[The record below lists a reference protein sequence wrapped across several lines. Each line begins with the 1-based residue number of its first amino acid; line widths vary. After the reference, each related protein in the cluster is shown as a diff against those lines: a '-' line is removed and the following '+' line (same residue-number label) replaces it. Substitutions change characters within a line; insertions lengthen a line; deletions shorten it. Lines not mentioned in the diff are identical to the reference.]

1 MEGTLIQITNYLLT
15 QSWQIAILVA
25 VIAGATWALRN
36 RSAHARYLLW
46 LIVLAKCLM
55 PPLFEVPVALLPAE
69 PPSELLSSVPS
80 HTPLMGSDAVE
91 APVAQAPAPSGPLVS
106 TRPALAVSK
115 RIPQLAFRQWLALG
129 WIVGAT
135 VFVLIALT
143 KASRTELWLRR
154 QRKHLPAELQSGIED
169 LFAGFSVKSPP
180 KVWLIEGMGQP
191 FVWGLLR
198 GSVYL
203 PANFAKVD
211 SAEHRRGIL
220 GHELGHIVRF
230 DAAVNLLQIIAQ
242 AVFWFHPFAWWAN
255 KKIRAEREKCCD
267 EMAIA
272 RLGTRAKD
280 YSGAIVDTL
289 ITEYESTQPVPSL
302 AVAGPV
308 KNIEERIKAML
319 RPGKKFSGRP
329 SLIAATI
336 ALLLALLTVPTA
348 LVLTARARAE
358 TTAEANAELTRS
370 LHEAAA
376 KGDIEQV
383 SSLIAEGVDVDARNR
398 AGATPLHQAAK
409 WGQSAVIQLLLAKG
423 ASIDA
428 RDTSGYTPLHY
439 AVGRGQEEAMELLI
453 SKGAYI
459 DATSKDGNALVF
471 EAMSAEGADPAQS
484 KRVARLLVSKGADVP
499 PIHWAAFTGDVR
511 KVQELLDQG
520 ADVDA
525 RNARLD
531 DGTPLYFAVTG
542 AQMEVIRLL
551 LAKGADVNAR
561 TRGGETALHAAAR
574 CNTTTDIAELLIEH
588 GADVNFGAAKWGKI
602 DTALHAAAFQGHAD
616 MAKLLVAKGANVH
629 ALCGPVGFATT
640 PLDRVFFG
648 AVTILFD
655 ERADVSFSAG
665 GLPPAVRERMRNLLK
680 DRRAVAEVL
689 LSAGADVSG
698 LSSSALMVLARGD
711 ACELAE
717 LLFAHGLN
725 PNSMVSSAYRITL
738 LHTAATA
745 GSKDMVE
752 LLVTKGADVNAE
764 DSEGGTPLWYAK
776 GKNHTDV
783 VELLNKYGARSEM
796 PVQALLDAVRD
807 GRIEQVKTLI
817 EKGANMNARDYQGR
831 TPLHLAAAKGDT
843 DIAEL
848 LVKGGADVNAK
859 SDTLG
864 TTALIVAIQNGHRD
878 TAKLLVANGADVNAK
893 GVENQTALHC
903 AAKRGDVGIGKIL
916 MAQGAQTE
924 AKCEHGG
931 TPLAW
936 AAYEGQA
943 EFAALLI
950 EHGADIEAKLLDG
963 RTTPLCRAVAQG
975 HLDAAKV
982 LLAKGANVNTRP
994 SGRTLVH
1001 VAMHMDHQ
1009 DMVRLLLT
1017 KGLQVPPIHEAAYFG
1032 DLDTVKTLVAEGTEV
1047 NTKDEAGYMPLHC
1060 ALCGGHKEIVQFL
1073 LGEGAD
1079 VNVKT
1084 AADRTPLCFAQTAE
1098 TAALLIAEG
1107 ADANARV
1114 EFGHTVLHNA
1124 VNQGDVQI
1132 VALLLAHGANA
1143 NTKAGS
1149 TDSLWKGWTPLH
1161 VACDNGRKAIVE
1173 TLLAEDVDVT
1183 AKTDKG
1189 ETPMSLAKGNGHRQ
1203 VVELLVQHVVKDF
1216 AAAGARQAKPGK
1228 SRLEGATAKFTI
1240 PKRNLEIPEQMLPC
1254 VVNLRR
1260 IYAAIKEYEK
1270 EKGKLPDWLSDL
1282 VPEYLTKEML
1292 LCPHNPVHNNR
1303 NHPDPNMSCS
1313 YNYQFSVAR
1322 LGNFK
1327 GMTSRDRKMAQMR
1340 LFGDVV
1346 PLVRCR
1352 MHGQMWLALTVNGRV
1367 YLSPIMWERL
1377 FMPDYVPGQELLVQ
1391 HAEKAFASVEAQ
1403 HVKRGKSRL
1412 EGATTEFTIPE
1423 ENLEI
1428 PEHMQSCVVNLRRIH
1443 AAIKEYEK
1451 DRGELPDWLSDLVPE
1466 YLSKEM
1472 LLCPHNP
1479 VHNNRNY
1486 PDPKMPC
1493 SYIYEFSVARRG
1505 GPYKGMTTR
1514 EQKIRQMRLFG
1525 GLVPLVRCRM
1535 HGQMWLAL
1543 TVDGRIYRSPI
1554 MWVHLFMPDYIVGQE
1569 LLD

>member
-1 MEGTLIQITNYLLT
+1 MEGTLTQITNYLLT

-46 LIVLAKCLM
+46 LIVLAKCLV
-55 PPLFEVPVALLPAE
+55 PPLLEVPVALLPAE
-69 PPSELLSSVPS
+69 PPSEPLSLVPS
-80 HTPLMGSDAVE
+80 HTPLMGSEAVE

-106 TRPALAVSK
+106 TRPAPGVSK
-115 RIPQLAFRQWLALG
+115 TIPQLAFRQWLALG

-135 VFVLIALT
+135 VFVLVALT

-154 QRKHLPAELQSGIED
+154 QRKLLPAELQSGIEG
-169 LFAGFSVKSPP
+169 LFAGFGVRTPP
-180 KVWLIEGMGQP
+180 KAWLIEGIGQP

-198 GSVYL
+198 GSIYL

-211 SAEHRRGIL
+211 SAEHRRGVL

-230 DAAVNLLQIIAQ
+230 DAAINLLQIIAQ

-289 ITEYESTQPVPSL
+289 ITEYESTRPVPSL

-329 SLIAATI
+329 SLIAVTI

-383 SSLIAEGVDVDARNR
+383 GSLIAEGVDVDARTR

-409 WGQSAVIQLLLAKG
+409 WGQNAVIQLLLAKG

-428 RDTSGYTPLHY
+428 RDLSGYTPLHY

-453 SKGAYI
+453 FKRAYI

-471 EAMSAEGADPAQS
+471 EAMSADGTDPAQS
-484 KRVARLLVSKGADVP
+484 RRVARLLVSKGADVP

-511 KVQELLDQG
+511 NVQELLDQG
-520 ADVDA
+520 VDVNA

-588 GADVNFGAAKWGKI
+588 GTDVNFGAAKWGKI

-648 AVTILFD
+648 AVTILVD
-655 ERADVSFSAG
+655 ERADVSFST
-665 GLPPAVRERMRNLLK
+665 PDTRERMRTLLK

-698 LSSSALMVLARGD
+698 LSSSALTVLARGG
-711 ACELAE
+711 ACEMAE
-717 LLFAHGLN
+717 LLLDHGLN

-764 DSEGGTPLWYAK
+764 DREGGTPLWYAK

-783 VELLNKYGARSEM
+783 VELLNKYGARSDM

-807 GRIEQVKTLI
+807 GKSEQVKSLI
-817 EKGANMNARDYQGR
+817 EKGANMNTRDYQGR
-831 TPLHLAAAKGDT
+831 TPLHLAAAKGYT

-848 LVKGGADVNAK
+848 LVKGGADINAK
-859 SDTLG
+859 SDNLG

-878 TAKLLVANGADVNAK
+878 TVKVLVANGADVNAK

-924 AKCEHGG
+924 AKCKYGG

-963 RTTPLCRAVAQG
+963 RTTPLGRAVAQG

-1001 VAMHMDHQ
+1001 VAMHMGHQ

-1017 KGLQVPPIHEAAYFG
+1017 KGLQMPPIQEAAYFG

-1047 NTKDEAGYMPLHC
+1047 NTKDEAGYTPLHC

-1079 VNVKT
+1079 VNAK
-1084 AADRTPLCFAQTAE
+1084 AADDRTPLCFARTAE
-1098 TAALLIAEG
+1098 AAVLLIAKG

-1114 EFGHTVLHNA
+1114 EYGHTVLHNA
-1124 VNQGDVQI
+1124 SNRGDVQI
-1132 VALLLAHGANA
+1132 VELLLAHGANA
-1143 NTKAGS
+1143 NAKAGGAD
-1149 TDSLWKGWTPLH
+1149 TLWKGWTPLH
-1161 VACDNGRKAIVE
+1161 VACDNGHKAIVE
-1173 TLLAEDVDVT
+1173 TLLAKDVDVN
-1183 AKTDKG
+1183 ARTDKG
-1189 ETPMSLAKGNGHRQ
+1189 DTPMSLAKDSGHRQ
-1203 VVELLVQHVVKDF
+1203 VVELLIKHAAKAF
-1216 AAAGARQAKPGK
+1216 APGEAQQAKHGK
-1228 SRLEGATAKFTI
+1228 SLLDGATAKFTI
-1240 PKRNLEIPEQMLPC
+1240 PKRNLEIPEEMLPC
-1254 VVNLRR
+1254 VANLRR

-1270 EKGKLPDWLSDL
+1270 ENGKLPDWLSDL

-1303 NHPDPNMSCS
+1303 NQPDPKMPCS
-1313 YNYQFSVAR
+1313 YGYQFSVSP
-1322 LGNFK
+1322 LGKK
-1327 GMTSRDRKMAQMR
+1327 GMTSRDKKIAQMR

-1352 MHGQMWLALTVNGRV
+1352 MHGQLWLALTVDGRV
-1367 YLSPIMWERL
+1367 YLSPIRWENL

-1391 HAEKAFASVEAQ
+1391 HAAKAFASVEAQ
-1403 HVKRGKSRL
+1403 QVKRGKSRL
-1412 EGATTEFTIPE
+1412 EGATTEFTIPK

-1428 PEHMQSCVVNLRRIH
+1428 PEQMQSCVVNLRRIH
-1443 AAIKEYEK
+1443 GAIKEYEK
-1451 DRGELPDWLSDLVPE
+1451 DRGKLPDWLSDLVPE

-1514 EQKIRQMRLFG
+1514 EHKIGQMRLFG

-1543 TVDGRIYRSPI
+1543 TVEGRIYLSPI
-1554 MWVHLFMPDYIVGQE
+1554 MWEYLFMPDYIVGQE